1 MTERK
6 ESGSDIAPYAY
17 LAKPHWERDAWKVFP
32 DLQSLAAGS
41 DDGQTFKGPDSIQVI
56 AVYRDGHET
65 EVPRDAYSVGNP
77 VTTEEAEAFIRWR
90 SDPASGS
97 SRRLAGLL
105 IANPDLPLKDQVVQ
119 YIENS
124 PRRWKTAEELPE
136 ADSLGGFDVR
146 PQVLW
151 FAQQME
157 AKLQANDHKGGW
169 ENESIHSL
177 IGRLGQEW
185 RELHDALFPPW
196 KRDPERVAE
205 EAADVANFTMM
216 IAGVVRKT
224 GPEMPGLKQWART
237 AVDRVDRGLGTAQE
251 LLDHLRAVKAG
262 MEADVHSDDERWMER
277 YEKARAA
284 VDELAAFEDN
294 VGHALQD
301 LRNVD
306 WREVG
311 Q

>member
-1 MTERK
+1 MTERR
-6 ESGSDIAPYAY
+6 ESDSKIAPYAY
-17 LAKPHWERDAWKVFP
+17 LAKPHWHRDEWKVFP

-41 DDGQTFKGPDSIQVI
+41 DDSQTFQGPESIQIV

-65 EVPRDAYSVGNP
+65 EVPRDAYSVSNP

-105 IANPDLPLKDQVVQ
+105 RANPDLPFEDQVVQ

-157 AKLQANDHKGGW
+157 AKLKANDHKGGW

-185 RELHDALFPPW
+185 RELYDALFPPW

-205 EAADVANFTMM
+205 EAADVANFAMM
-216 IAGVVRKT
+216 IADVVRKT
-224 GPEMPGLKQWART
+224 GPEMPELKQWART
-237 AVDRVDRGLGTAQE
+237 AADRIDRGLGAARE
-251 LLDHLRAVKAG
+251 LLDHLRTVKAG
-262 MEADVHSDDERWMER
+262 MEADVHSDDEGWMER

-306 WREVG
+306 WSEVA